1 MTLKAIIFGS
11 IGTLVETSEL
21 QRRAFNQA
29 FAEAGL
35 DWNWDIDV
43 YKLLLTRSGGHLRIK
58 DYATQCGVEVDTN
71 QLHRR
76 KTEVFDALMTE
87 QRISLRPSVSSVI
100 NYAIHREIKLAF
112 ATTTSAANIDALF
125 FALDVQ
131 LKRGNFN
138 FIGNSSMVPKPKPSP
153 DIYQKVLSDLQL
165 PAKDCIAIEDT
176 AISMKAAS
184 AANLRCIAFPGDFAQ
199 SNDFSGA
206 LLITNDLSAESFSDV
221 HK

>member
-21 QRRAFNQA
+21 QRCAFNQA

-35 DWNWDIDV
+35 DWNWDIDA
-43 YKLLLTRSGGHLRIK
+43 YKRLLTKSGGYLRIK
-58 DYATQCGVEVDTN
+58 DYATQCGIEVDTN

-206 LLITNDLSAESFSDV
+206 LFITNDLSAESFSDV